1 MARNDPENIPMDDV
15 GYIDSRKR
23 QIFEQCDTDGDGYI
37 TLDELAK
44 FISDNETS
52 CACINPRAIKK
63 IYQNA
68 DKDKDHKL
76 SFQEFV
82 DFVES
87 EAFQSLVNRCITTYI
102 HHLIPHPKQAVS
114 LRAARSGGRR
124 GSQGDLCDE
133 YSCFPPPVFM
143 LLISIL
149 EFALFITDELTQEG
163 SSLTATGVTG
173 RYLLYDPDKKKEV
186 WRFVTY
192 MFVHIGYNHI
202 ITNLVVQLALGIPL
216 EMVNKW
222 WRVLLVYFL
231 GGIAGSLAHSI
242 IDGNIRLGGASGGVY
257 ALMTAHLAQVIM
269 NWDSLRFAS
278 VQLVVFG
285 LIISIDLGTAS
296 YQRYF
301 KQELNGIG
309 VTCHLG
315 GAVAGLLVG
324 IYVLRNIHQT
334 TFEKYIWW
342 AALVVYILL
351 MIGALIAT
359 ILM

>member
-1 MARNDPENIPMDDV
+1 MARYESENIPMDDNI
-15 GYIDSRKR
+15 GYTDSRHWAV
-23 QIFEQCDTDGDGYI
+23 FEQCDTDKNGYI
-37 TLDELAK
+37 TLDELAVY
-44 FISDNETS
+44 ISTHETS
-52 CACINPRAIKK
+52 CTFIPRRVIKK

-82 DFVES
+82 DLVES
-87 EAFQSLVNRCITTYI
+87 EDFQSLVHRCITTYV
-102 HHLIPHPKQAVS
+102 HHLIPHPKQEIS
-114 LRAARSGGRR
+114 LRSARSGDQEGA
-124 GSQGDLCDE
+124 DLCDE

-173 RYLLYDPDKKKEV
+173 RYLLYDPDKKKEI

-222 WRVLLVYFL
+222 WRVLLIYFL

-242 IDGNIRLGGASGGVY
+242 IDGEIRLGGASGGVY

-296 YQRYF
+296 YQRYYL
-301 KQELNGIG
+301 QELNGIG

-315 GAVAGLLVG
+315 GALAGLLVG

-334 TFEKYIWW
+334 TLEKYIWW
-342 AALVVYILL
+342 AALVLYIFL
-351 MIGALIAT
+351 MIGAVVAT
-359 ILM
+359 IVI